1 MSTNYFHLAGIIPV
15 AGQMLDFQL
24 DWADC
29 LMPLA
34 PNYTAI
40 ERSVMECAY
49 AGCETIWI
57 VANDDMAP
65 LLRHR
70 VGEFVQDPSFF
81 GKQPGRNSSL
91 SQRRI
96 PIFYVPLAVKDYGKR
111 DCLAWSVIHGSL
123 SAFRISSNL
132 SKWVTPERYYVS
144 FPFGVYSPEVVRPH
158 RKAISSQKH
167 FALSFEDKTVADGL
181 YLGFTFGK
189 DEFLEF
195 RREIRKG
202 TGLYSGENLKDGKYP
217 TLKLPTE
224 ERYSAR
230 FFDLA
235 KVFKHV
241 ILEETEQVPWYY
253 AIDNWEGYCNFLGS
267 PDRHKVER
275 PPNYILN
282 YREWN
287 LLGVDEHE

>member
-15 AGQMLDFQL
+15 AGQMLDFQME
-24 DWADC
+24 WADC
-29 LMPLA
+29 LMPIA
-34 PNYTAI
+34 PNYSAI

-70 VGEFVQDPSFF
+70 VGEFVQDPAFF

-91 SQRRI
+91 SQRKI
-96 PIFYVPLAVKDYGKR
+96 PIFYVPLAIKDHGKR

-123 SAFRISSNL
+123 TAFRIGSNL
-132 SKWVTPERYYVS
+132 SKWVAPSKYYVS
-144 FPFGVYSPEVVRPH
+144 FPYGIYSPELVRPH
-158 RKAISSQKH
+158 RKTISSQAH

-217 TLKLPTE
+217 TLKLPAE

>member
-1 MSTNYFHLAGIIPV
+1 MSTNYFHLAGVIPV
-15 AGQMLDFQL
+15 AGQMLDFQM
-24 DWADC
+24 DWSDC

-57 VANDDMAP
+57 VANDDVAP

-70 VGEFVQDPSFF
+70 VGEFVQDPAFF
-81 GKQPGRNSSL
+81 GKEPGRNSSL

-96 PIFYVPLAVKDYGKR
+96 PIFYVPLAIKDHGKR
-111 DCLAWSVIHGSL
+111 DCLSWSVIHGSL
-123 SAFRISSNL
+123 AAFRIGSNL
-132 SKWVTPERYYVS
+132 SKWVAPNKYYVS
-144 FPFGVYSPEVVRPH
+144 FPYGAYSPEVVRPY
-158 RKAISSQKH
+158 RKTISSQKH
-167 FALSFEDKTVADGL
+167 FALTYEGKTVADGL

-189 DEFLEF
+189 EEFLEF

-202 TGLYSGENLKDGKYP
+202 TGLYSSEDLREGKYP
-217 TLKLPTE
+217 TSKLPIK

-235 KVFKHV
+235 KIFKHV
-241 ILEETEQVPWYY
+241 ILEETGQVPWYY
-253 AIDNWEGYCNFLGS
+253 AIDNWESYCNFLGS

-282 YREWN
+282 YKEWN
-287 LLGVDEHE
+287 LMGVDDDE

>member
-1 MSTNYFHLAGIIPV
+1 MSTKSYFHLAGIIPV
-15 AGQMLDFQL
+15 AGQMLDFQMQ
-24 DWADC
+24 WADC
-29 LMPLA
+29 LMPIA

-57 VANDDMAP
+57 VANDDVSP
-65 LLRHR
+65 LLRHKI
-70 VGEFVQDPSFF
+70 GEFVQDPVCF
-81 GKQPGRNSSL
+81 GDKQDRNSSL
-91 SQRRI
+91 TQKRI
-96 PIFYVPLAVKDYGKR
+96 PIFYVPLAIKDHGKR
-111 DCLAWSVIHGSL
+111 DCLAWSVVHGSL
-123 SAFRISSNL
+123 AAFRIGSNM
-132 SKWVTPERYYVS
+132 SKWVAPDKYYVS
-144 FPFGVYSPEVVRPH
+144 FPYGAYSPDVVRTY
-158 RKAISSQKH
+158 RKNISSSKP
-167 FALSFEDKTVADGL
+167 FALSHEGKTVADGL

-189 DEFLEF
+189 EDFLEF

-202 TGLYSGENLKDGKYP
+202 TGMYTAENLKDGKYP
-217 TLKLPTE
+217 TVKLPRE

-241 ILEETEQVPWYY
+241 ILEEIKEIPWYY
-253 AIDNWEGYCNFLGS
+253 TIDCWDGYCKFLGS
-267 PDRHKVER
+267 QDRTKIER

-287 LLGVDEHE
+287 LLGVDDE

>member
-15 AGQMLDFQL
+15 AGQMLDFQM
-24 DWADC
+24 DWSDC

-40 ERSVMECAY
+40 ERCVMECAY

-57 VANDDMAP
+57 VANDDIAP

-70 VGEFVQDPSFF
+70 VGEFVQDPAFF
-81 GKQPGRNSSL
+81 GKEPGRNSSL
-91 SQRRI
+91 SQRRV
-96 PIFYVPLAVKDYGKR
+96 PIFYVPLSIKDHGKR
-111 DCLAWSVIHGSL
+111 DCLSWSVIHGSL
-123 SAFRISSNL
+123 TAFRVGSNL
-132 SKWVTPERYYVS
+132 SKWVAPNKYYVS
-144 FPFGVYSPEVVRPH
+144 FPYGVYSPEAVRPY
-158 RKAISSQKH
+158 RKIISSQRH
-167 FALSFEDKTVADGL
+167 FALTYEGKTVADGC

-202 TGLYSGENLKDGKYP
+202 TGLYSSENLKDGKYP
-217 TLKLPTE
+217 TSKLPIE

-241 ILEETEQVPWYY
+241 ILEETGQVPWYY
-253 AIDNWEGYCNFLGS
+253 AIDTWESYCNFLGS

-282 YREWN
+282 YKEWN
-287 LLGVDEHE
+287 LLGVDDDE

>member
-1 MSTNYFHLAGIIPV
+1 MPQHIHMAGIIPV
-15 AGQMLDFQL
+15 AGLETDFNQQL
-24 DWADC
+24 PEVM
-29 LMPLA
+29 MPVDA
-34 PNYTAI
+34 GFTAI
-40 ERSVMECAY
+40 QKSVYECAMV
-49 AGCETIWI
+49 GCQTIWI

-70 VGEFVQDPSFF
+70 VGEFVQDPAFF

-91 SQRRI
+91 SQRKI
-96 PIFYVPLAVKDYGKR
+96 PIFYVPLAIKDHGKR

-123 SAFRISSNL
+123 TAFRIGSNL
-132 SKWVTPERYYVS
+132 SKWVAPSKYYVS
-144 FPFGVYSPEVVRPH
+144 FPYGIYSPELVRPH
-158 RKAISSQKH
+158 RKTISSQAH

-217 TLKLPTE
+217 TLKLPAE

-241 ILEETEQVPWYY
+241 ILEETGQVPWYY